1 MPFRFTN
8 GDPVPEGLKL
18 RKEGRRWFVTLENGQ
33 EVVVFTAKTLSHLRL
48 RFENGNEVDE
58 LLQRRKEGKCW
69 YVTLEDGQEVEAFA
83 SGSAT
88 STLRSS
94 KLRKFYSELQNRME
108 NNDASLDSYLSSLE
122 RRYRSAM
129 IAHKKYEVVRWAA
142 ENGHLNVME
151 YLLGE
156 IKPKDLSKTI
166 TANVFDLAGKNNHVH
181 VITFLLNIPSVFSL
195 AEEHPQIRDKCI
207 IPFVKEKLL
216 TLERAQLTFEETNS
230 NGVFNI
236 EDDNE
241 STLSLCILRHLIC
254 RNDPLLLDDLQRL
267 INIPSVNLL
276 IHQAAE
282 FQRDNE
288 LLYRALVVGNMDAA
302 RLLIAVPAVQVLAEQ
317 NDYYRIKSHTSVL
330 HVDKESSMRA
340 LPAAEQKR
348 MQRAIEHYDP
358 KLQELTVPVIM
369 DNLRDTLCARYKA
382 KPAQII
388 SDVGI
393 TIVLPMNWKDFE
405 ALNFCKKGLERQP
418 SEHQRALEAY
428 YQHKDHTAFR
438 YLLKPNPWIHS
449 EALYVKV
456 NDLGTERW
464 AYFDGYEPL
473 ISMLFLAASDEHIEP
488 CDGFTLDTRLEHF
501 IDEVAHI
508 GRAHNWDNGLRLRR
522 DAEGNS
528 LVDEGLSLTEDY
540 DDLGADR
547 PSCYSGA
554 KTRLFQSVLGHP
566 LFTLL
571 TPDIVE
577 QKLYELVREHFKAA
591 IDPDNCG
598 KFKKAWDDIQN
609 DDLEYE
615 ERLTAAEIL
624 KELNINP
631 KQQSALIYTL
641 AHSLNETYN
650 KQFDE
655 DIGLTVVV
663 LKRLRL
669 DKRDKFATH
678 ASQFS
683 CTNWHTCLEMK
694 VIHDAAI
701 ASKPSAM
708 GFFSSTMPGV
718 PMPVVPM
725 DEESAAE
732 PMDEETPA
740 VTMYG

>member
-473 ISMLFLAASDEHIEP
+473 IAMLFLAASDEHIEP
-488 CDGFTLDTRLEHF
+488 CDGFTLEARLEHF
-501 IDEVAHI
+501 IDELAHI
-508 GRAHNWDNGLRLRR
+508 GRAHNWDVFIE
-522 DAEGNS
+522 EGVPGKES
-528 LVDEGLSLTEDY
+528 LGEQ
-540 DDLGADR
+540 DDLDADR
-547 PSCYSGA
+547 PSCYSGV
-554 KTRLFQSVLGHP
+554 KKRLFQSVLGHP
-566 LFTLL
+566 LLTLL
-571 TPDIVE
+571 TVDIVK
-577 QKLYELVREHFKAA
+577 QKLNELVREHFKAA
-591 IDPDNCG
+591 ITDDNRD
-598 KFKKAWDDIQN
+598 KYKKAWDDSLN
-609 DDLEYE
+609 DDLEFDA
-615 ERLTAAEIL
+615 RQAAMACL
-624 KELNINP
+624 KELDINSEQ
-631 KQQSALIYTL
+631 KKMLLETL
-641 AHSLNETYN
+641 VG
-650 KQFDE
+650 D
-655 DIGLTVVV
+655 
-663 LKRLRL
+663 L
-669 DKRDKFATH
+669 DKKYGGQFSNDAILCASAEAYLELDEKDKSATH
-678 ASQFS
+678 ATQFAYI
-683 CTNWHTCLEMK
+683 TWYNCLEVK
-694 VIHDAAI
+694 VAHNYIRV
-701 ASKPSAM
+701 SSPSSM
-708 GFFSSTMPGV
+708 GLFSSSRP
-718 PMPVVPM
+718 
-725 DEESAAE
+725 E
-732 PMDEETPA
+732 PMDHDLPVEEDDGLTLRKNFCFSE
-740 VTMYG
+740 